1 MSINPF
7 RTLAQ
12 GIASGSR
19 RVSRPLKTNM
29 RYSSWLPSLG
39 LTLFWNYVWVD
50 PHGIIRPNLERK
62 PSASHLMS
70 ALTAFIVNM
79 SPLHSMPWCSSPL
92 VTCHFPSSFT
102 AVTRSRP
109 MSGWACQGT
118 TGNPSSPAVCAAF
131 RNIVRE
137 GAFRASA
144 GLYQYLV
151 VKTTKATP

>member
-12 GIASGSR
+12 GIASDSR

-39 LTLFWNYVWVD
+39 LTLLWNYVRVD
-50 PHGIIRPNLERK
+50 PHGIIRPKVEEGPNLERK

-70 ALTAFIVNM
+70 ALTAFQVNM

-102 AVTRSRP
+102 AVTCSRP
-109 MSGWACQGT
+109 LSGWACQGI
-118 TGNPSSPAVCAAF
+118 TGNPHPQPSARLFATSSA
-131 RNIVRE
+131 
-137 GAFRASA
+137 
-144 GLYQYLV
+144 
-151 VKTTKATP
+151 KAHSVQVQACINT